1 MLVVL
6 FSSNVFADEKKYIEN
21 AKEQAERADY
31 VLKIFDHDGMPSY
44 TMWTNAKFAGVLEA
58 KASEL
63 CGTKGYILHR
73 EENVST
79 TIRKWHIRCK

>member
-6 FSSNVFADEKKYIEN
+6 FSSNVFADEKQYIEN
-21 AKEQAERADY
+21 AKEQAEQADY

-44 TMWTNAKFAGVLEA
+44 TMFTGDKFAGVLEA

-63 CGTKGYILHR
+63 CGPKGYILHR
-73 EENVST
+73 EENIGET
-79 TIRKWHIRCK
+79 ARKWHIRCK